1 MPTILFNNYT
11 GRRLT
16 LQITGQQKPI
26 YVNKN
31 NWVQSKEG
39 EIVVNL
45 QARIFW
51 FKKAKHSFTLN
62 IKRTDRIVSIYMD
75 PLLKLYLYPTQQYP
89 LRTLGFLLL
98 FSGLYHIIS
107 KLGNFQTSVG
117 SISFRSIFLIIAGIL
132 FIFMVVI
139 ECLAFFRIKALGN
152 VFEIPNPSPK

>member
-16 LQITGQQKPI
+16 LQITGHQKPI

-89 LRTLGFLLL
+89 IRTIGF
-98 FSGLYHIIS
+98 
-107 KLGNFQTSVG
+107 G
-117 SISFRSIFLIIAGIL
+117 SRTVSSDKRVPKPPA
-132 FIFMVVI
+132 
-139 ECLAFFRIKALGN
+139 RITVLMCR
-152 VFEIPNPSPK
+152 P